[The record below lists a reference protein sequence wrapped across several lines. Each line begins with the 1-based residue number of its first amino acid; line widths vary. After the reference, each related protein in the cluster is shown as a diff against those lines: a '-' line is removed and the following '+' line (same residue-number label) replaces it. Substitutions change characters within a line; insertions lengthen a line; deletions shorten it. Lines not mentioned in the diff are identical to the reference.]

1 MGTETRMGMGVE
13 RGKGQ
18 KGKGSSLIPT
28 FPPAAGSG

>member
-1 MGTETRMGMGVE
+1 MGMRTGMEMGVG

-28 FPPAAGSG
+28 FPPAAASG